1 MGKNID
7 SQLVEVTKS
16 QLDTA
21 ISNSALQLGV
31 CYKITDRGDR
41 GITLT
46 AISNNKLSL
55 EGIRTMLCP
64 KTYKLETLDT
74 NVWKGVWHSTKTA
87 AINDLMIWGGLVWKN
102 LTGVIGTATNNIA
115 LDAVNWIEISKSSFT
130 NNEYIEIIFNID
142 YDYENDWITKQR
154 DKNGNEF
161 GCSKETYLEIF
172 SSTIGKN
179 PVDIS
184 DWNYT
189 QDNVSN
195 SIIANN
201 VVVGIFNNVEGIRI
215 TGNIFVGNIYGNY
228 LNINSY
234 ISNNYLRSAT
244 SNLFIRDNIGGSI
257 YANNCNGSIY
267 LNNCN
272 GISNNISNSIFTNI
286 VSGSIQNN
294 ICGNISAN
302 TCSNISGNS
311 IKFLTNSRNI
321 SSNTVNNIIGNTC
334 ERIQG
339 NINGNNISYNQNNGE
354 ISFIDMNGFSILNNN
369 NNGNITNT
377 PLSGDVTDTIV
388 NK

>member
-16 QLDTA
+16 QLDIA

-64 KTYKLETLDT
+64 KTYKVQSLDG
-74 NVWKGVWHSTKTA
+74 NSWKGVWHNTKTA
-87 AINDLMIWGGLVWKN
+87 AINDLMVWGGLVWKN
-102 LTGVIGTATNNIA
+102 LTGAIGTATNNIA
-115 LDAVNWIEISKSSFT
+115 LDVVNWIEIPKASFT
-130 NNEYIEIIFNID
+130 NSEYIEITFSVHYN
-142 YDYENDWITKQR
+142 YEQDWIVKQW

-161 GCSKETYLEIF
+161 GCSKELF
-172 SSTIGKN
+172 NKLFIGTLVNN

-189 QDNVSN
+189 QD
-195 SIIANN
+195 SISDVLMANN
-201 VVVGIFNNVEGIRI
+201 VLVSCFNNVEGIKI
-215 TGNIFVGNIYGNY
+215 TGNMFIGNIYNNY
-228 LNINSY
+228 LNAASSL
-234 ISNNYLRSAT
+234 SNNIIISSTTA
-244 SNLFIRDNIGGSI
+244 LFIRDNIGGSI
-257 YANNCNGSIY
+257 YGNICRGNIYQNNCNRISFNICSSIFSNTSSGVIDGNICGSIS
-267 LNNCN
+267 
-272 GISNNISNSIFTNI
+272 GNI
-286 VSGSIQNN
+286 VSNITNN
-294 ICGNISAN
+294 TIRGMA
-302 TCSNISGNS
+302 
-311 IKFLTNSRNI
+311 NSRNI
-321 SSNTVNNIIGNTC
+321 SSNTVTNITGNTC
-334 ERIQG
+334 ERIQS
-339 NINGNNISYNQNNGE
+339 NTNGGEIKFNSNNGE
-354 ISFIDMNGFSILNNN
+354 ISFINMNGFSILNNN